1 MGILK
6 IKDTPYYRDLLPK
19 LSFCSIFPKIE
30 GFKFCDRCLE
40 LSFED
45 LSERPIHITEN
56 EFLRFVKELYHCYS
70 NDIPVGII
78 EKENVFVKK
87 GKIVVIPSFKDEIS
101 VVNGRIEN
109 PLSFFTSI
117 RTFAHAFKGSS
128 PFLMKIFK
136 EGLPAIIDLMEHL
149 GLEIQ
154 PKSAFLPSL
163 GVWRHDVF
171 VEKINSEKGLVEI
184 PIDDGGIFSKF
195 LKGEV
200 FSSLEEIKGHI
211 ENSRYKIDPD
221 NADPSALSFLFN
233 ANEGKKYI
241 FNCGK
246 SVEMVTFV
254 KFLHKFRPDLD
265 IIAIHD
271 PAFEFEDGKRIEF
284 PVISKKEFNWF
295 LNTFFNY
302 DFEFEGDLDLLF
314 EITGGENFAIS
325 KSIRDGEWNFN
336 GGKWH
341 IKPKLSRS
349 SPVSYLIN
357 ARKLART
364 GSKPYLGLEL
374 VNAASKVSDKNL
386 ESFESLRAFFHK
398 VLGEYE
404 FMLNDL
410 KRADAFGRRNFRNAY
425 FSIVLAMNGFNPVI
439 EENEASDLVRICRTY
454 ARIVKDG
461 NIGKI
466 YDEVIH
472 PIENIKGREA
482 RRIEVM
488 ARNYAGIIHLQKEEY
503 EEAIDAL
510 ETALSM
516 AREEDFKDLIP
527 LVEMNVGYAFLNMS
541 PNTAKERLE
550 VALSESIEEGL
561 WKTFQIANLTMAQNL
576 IEMGNFDMAKESLE
590 TIRAVGDEWE
600 KDIEYLNSRMHVENI
615 EDIDLKDADLK
626 FMRFIYTDD
635 EKNAIA
641 LLKSGGVTDGK
652 YLLEIAQN
660 PVKAIET
667 ISLPKNPY
675 VIYFISK
682 LRSFRAIRVMR
693 RYGEKLYRDGFFT
706 RSIFYEEQLAKLYRQ
721 MGWKNSA
728 NVHLKIA
735 ANMAESIG
743 LQKRAEFINAKIDGD
758 VSDLL
763 KITGFC
769 FYSINLDSVKAV
781 MESLTSE
788 LFKYLKKRI
797 LCRMTGVENIGY
809 VCEDGHAYQ
818 IEEEITLAPWVLDDK
833 KFVYDFPVRSGEIL
847 IEIDRSSLDLD
858 KAVSILDSL
867 VPIYKLK
874 FERVIASKLSDFDQL
889 TNVYTRRYIFERLY
903 EEVERS
909 RRYKEFLSVA
919 MIDIDDFKRVND
931 TYGHDVGDEVLKKIA
946 DTLKSSVRKID
957 IIGRYGGEEFL
968 ILFPHTQLDQSIKS
982 AQRILKS
989 VRENFKWMKL
999 TLSIGMAEMN
1009 SSCDNVEKLVKCA
1022 DIALYRAKAA
1032 GKNRI
1037 SKYTES
1043 EV

>member
-1 MGILK
+1 M
-6 IKDTPYYRDLLPK
+6 
-19 LSFCSIFPKIE
+19 
-30 GFKFCDRCLE
+30 E

-45 LSERPIHITEN
+45 LSERPLHITEN
-56 EFLRFVKELYHCYS
+56 EFLRFVKELYRCYS
-70 NDIPVGII
+70 NGIPVGII
-78 EKENVFVKK
+78 GKENVFVKR
-87 GKIVVIPSFKDEIS
+87 GKIVVVPSFKDDLS

-109 PLSFFTSI
+109 PFSFFTTV
-117 RTFAHAFKGSS
+117 RTFAHAFKSSS

-136 EGLPAIIDLMEHL
+136 EGLPAIIDLMERL

-154 PKSAFLPSL
+154 PKSAFLPSI

-184 PIDDGGIFSKF
+184 PIDDGGVFSKF
-195 LKGEV
+195 LQGEI
-200 FSSLEEIKGHI
+200 FSSLEEIKDHVQ
-211 ENSRYKIDPD
+211 NSKYKIDLN
-221 NADPSALSFLFN
+221 NADPSALSFLFK
-233 ANEGKKYI
+233 ADEKKRYI
-241 FNCGK
+241 FNCGR

-254 KFLHKFRPDLD
+254 KFLHKFKPDLD
-265 IIAIHD
+265 IVAIHD
-271 PAFEFEDGKRIEF
+271 PEFEFEDGKRIEF
-284 PVISKKEFNWF
+284 PVISRKEFEWF

-302 DFEFEGDLDLLF
+302 EYEFEGDVDLLF
-314 EITGGENFAIS
+314 EVTGGENFAIS
-325 KSIRDGEWNFN
+325 KSIREGEWNFD
-336 GGKWH
+336 GKWH
-341 IKPKLSRS
+341 IKPKFSRP
-349 SPVSYLIN
+349 SPVSYLMS
-357 ARKLART
+357 ARKLARN

-374 VNAASKVSDKNL
+374 VNAASKVADKNL

-404 FMLNDL
+404 FMVNDL
-410 KRADAFGRRNFRNAY
+410 KRADVFGRRSFRNAY
-425 FSIVLAMNGFNPVI
+425 FSIVMAMNGFDPVI
-439 EENEASDLVRICRTY
+439 EENETSDLVKICRTY
-454 ARIVKDG
+454 ARVVKDG
-461 NIGKI
+461 DVERI
-466 YDEVIH
+466 YNEVIH
-472 PIENIKGREA
+472 PLENLKGHEA

-503 EEAIDAL
+503 EEAIDAF

-527 LVEMNVGYAFLNMS
+527 LVEMNAGYAFMNIS

-550 VALSESIEEGL
+550 VAMSESMEEGL
-561 WKTFQIANLTMAQNL
+561 WKTFQTANLVMAQNF

-590 TIRAVGDEWE
+590 TVRMVGDGWQE
-600 KDIEYLNSRMHVENI
+600 DIQYLNYRMRIENL
-615 EDIDLKDADLK
+615 EDLDQDQDSDLKL
-626 FMRFIYTDD
+626 MRFIYADD
-635 EKNAIA
+635 EDRVMN
-641 LLKSGGVTDGK
+641 LLRSENITDK
-652 YLLEIAQN
+652 AYLLEIAQD

-667 ISLPKNPY
+667 ISLPKNSH

-682 LRSFRAIRVMR
+682 LKSFRAIRMMR

-706 RSIFYEEQLAKLYRQ
+706 RGIFYEEQLAKLYRQ

-728 NVHLKIA
+728 NVHLRIA

-743 LQKRAEFINAKIDGD
+743 LQKRAEFIAKKINGD
-758 VSDLL
+758 ISDLL
-763 KITGFC
+763 KISGFC
-769 FYSINLDSVKAV
+769 FYSVNLDSVKAV
-781 MESLTSE
+781 MESLALD

-797 LCRMTGVENIGY
+797 LCRISGVENIGY

-818 IEEEITLAPWVLDDK
+818 TEEEITLAPWVLDDE
-833 KFVYDFPVRSGEIL
+833 KFVYDFPVRGGEIL
-847 IEIDRSSLDLD
+847 IEIDKEGLDLD
-858 KAVSILDSL
+858 RAVSILDSI

-874 FERVIASKLSDFDQL
+874 FERIIASKLSDLDQL

-919 MIDIDDFKRVND
+919 MVDIDDFKKVND
-931 TYGHDVGDEVLKKIA
+931 TYGHDVGDEVLRKIA

-968 ILFPHTQLDQSIKS
+968 ILFPHTQLEQSIKS

-999 TLSIGMAEMN
+999 TLSIGMAEMTP
-1009 SSCDNVEKLVKCA
+1009 SCDDVEKLVKCA